1 MTGKTLYPLISF
13 DMIFN
18 KDIGIIRYIRGRSHP
33 YIFSTQ
39 EIHELSDGVILSLVH
54 CRKNRNP
61 LSAISSFGA
70 FSKTSDDLMDEFYNE
85 YMTDYIEYIV
95 NESPFTDFGYTVIAM
110 CSGNFD
116 GIHPCILVH
125 NEYEFKKIKDVKEF
139 NNATIIMANS
149 LDEVNAPYPLN
160 PYYLN
165 SMYELID
172 LQKNNKEYDYTKFDK
187 KIFYIADYEYN
198 SIAITEFLKNQNSIK
213 YSEYNMISLWRKD
226 TVNYAK

>member
-18 KDIGIIRYIRGRSHP
+18 KDIGIIKYIKGRTCP
-33 YIFSTQ
+33 IFNAQ
-39 EIHELSDGVILSLVH
+39 EIDELSDSVILSLVH
-54 CRKNRNP
+54 SRKDRNP
-61 LSAISSFGA
+61 LSAISDFGP
-70 FSKTSDDLMDEFYNE
+70 FSTNKILGEYYDE
-85 YMTDYIEYIV
+85 YMRDYMEYIV

-125 NEYEFKKIKDVKEF
+125 NEYENKRIKAVKEF
-139 NNATIIMANS
+139 NNATIIMADS
-149 LDEVNAPYPLN
+149 LDDVSSPYPLN

-165 SMYELID
+165 SSYELID

-187 KIFYIADYEYN
+187 KIFYIADYDYN
-198 SIAITEFLKNQNSIK
+198 STAIAEFLKNQSSIK
-213 YSEYNMISLWRKD
+213 YSEFNIISLWRKD
-226 TVNYAK
+226 TVNHVE